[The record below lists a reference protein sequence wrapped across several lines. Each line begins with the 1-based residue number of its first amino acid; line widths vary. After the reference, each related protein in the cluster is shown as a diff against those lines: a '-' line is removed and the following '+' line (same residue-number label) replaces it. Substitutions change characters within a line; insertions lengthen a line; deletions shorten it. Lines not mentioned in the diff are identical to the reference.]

1 MHPPSS
7 VLFHHEIKLLICR
20 ALWELK
26 KQEERETLFRD
37 TEELRELRRQK
48 MFGRYINSSKCVY
61 LKLDKIPLFIF
72 MICRPGHGAPTG
84 DIRKKKFTEHQLGRA
99 LKRSQSVFSLD
110 EKTKGYVRREYIDDM
125 KLDSKV
131 IIIYK
136 LLLLYWISST
146 SYVSPNSVCLLSSSV
161 FSVCFSIQRGDIG
174 QTSYHTF
181 IHRHIKDM

>member
-1 MHPPSS
+1 MTNIY
-7 VLFHHEIKLLICR
+7 VQQEIKLLICR

-61 LKLDKIPLFIF
+61 LKRDKIPLFIF
-72 MICRPGHGAPTG
+72 MLCRPGHGAPTG

-110 EKTKGYVRREYIDDM
+110 EKTKGYARRGYIDDM

-131 IIIYK
+131 INIYR
-136 LLLLYWISST
+136 LEFGANILLLYWISSI
-146 SYVSPNSVCLLSSSV
+146 SNVSPNSVYLLPYSV
-161 FSVCFSIQRGDIG
+161 FGVG
-174 QTSYHTF
+174 
-181 IHRHIKDM
+181 